1 MSTNMFNP
9 SDKRFY
15 PARWK
20 TCRGKQLFQVI
31 DERSLDGNE
40 ELLSVSHITGITPR
54 KQKNVTMFQSESL
67 VGYKICRIGD
77 IAANTMWTWQG
88 AIGVS
93 SYFGVISP
101 AYNVYRQ
108 IENVY
113 NSRYLDLLLRER
125 KLIDVYHSLST
136 GIRPSRLRLYP
147 EVFLT
152 IDFPVPPREEQDQIV
167 RFLDWKIS
175 EINRLIAIIKSS
187 IRCLHQAKSKLIN
200 NCITSVTSRI
210 KLKHIA
216 RCNCATLGES
226 TEPEYSFRYIDIG
239 SVDYTKGITKY
250 ETFTFKNAP
259 SRARRIV
266 KKHDIIISTVRTYLK
281 AITTIY
287 DDADVIVSTG
297 FAVVQ
302 PDPNL
307 VDSRFLEYCCKSDWF
322 CDEVIRHSNGV
333 AYPAITSD
341 ALMNLQIPFCSYDE
355 QKAIVSHLDVECS
368 KLDCIISNK
377 EKTISKLQELK
388 NRLISDVV
396 TGKIDVRGIEIPE
409 YEYTAE
415 VADTD
420 SEAEAEEFD
429 EQEEV

>member
-1 MSTNMFNP
+1 MKTYESMKLSTVFWLGMIPEHWECLKIGSLFSQRKVKV
-9 SDKRFY
+9 SDKDY
-15 PARWK
+15 APLSVTKMGILPQLENAAK
-20 TCRGKQLFQVI
+20 TNDGDNRKLVCAGDFVI
-31 DERSLDGNE
+31 NSRSDRKGSCGVSELDG
-40 ELLSVSHITGITPR
+40 SVSLINLVLTPR
-54 KQKNVTMFQSESL
+54 SEW
-67 VGYKICRIGD
+67 
-77 IAANTMWTWQG
+77 N
-88 AIGVS
+88 
-93 SYFGVISP
+93 
-101 AYNVYRQ
+101 N
-108 IENVY
+108 
-113 NSRYLDLLLRER
+113 RYAHYLLRSQPFSEEYYR
-125 KLIDVYHSLST
+125 YGR
-136 GIRPSRLRLYP
+136 GIVADLWTTRFSEMKNILL
-147 EVFLT
+147 
-152 IDFPVPPREEQDQIV
+152 PVPPREEQDQIV
-167 RFLDWKIS
+167 RFLDWKVS

-409 YEYTAE
+409 YTAE
-415 VADTD
+415 EADTD
-420 SEAEAEEFD
+420 SEAEAEELD
-429 EQEEV
+429 EGGEEE